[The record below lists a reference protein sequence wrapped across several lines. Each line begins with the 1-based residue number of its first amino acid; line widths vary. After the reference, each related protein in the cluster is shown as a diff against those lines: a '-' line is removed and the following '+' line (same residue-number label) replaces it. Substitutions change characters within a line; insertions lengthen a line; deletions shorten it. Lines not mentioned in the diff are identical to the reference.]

1 MMMEKQST
9 LHPRHGGIDC
19 VSLKLRII
27 QTTSTIILLFL
38 REFAVRCATE
48 KGNSLSHSIY
58 VFRRDSSRFNP
69 SPVIIST
76 HIFGQ
81 EHNAR
86 KQLYIF
92 SFASRTRK
100 TLRLRLACQLH
111 DIHVGPLHSLLF
123 RSLLSLLGG
132 ANVMLSTSVR
142 AVLRGRYDLS
152 SKGEGVGH
160 KIGLDSLQ

>member
-1 MMMEKQST
+1 M
-9 LHPRHGGIDC
+9 
-19 VSLKLRII
+19 
-27 QTTSTIILLFL
+27 
-38 REFAVRCATE
+38 
-48 KGNSLSHSIY
+48 Y

-81 EHNAR
+81 EHNVR
-86 KQLYIF
+86 KQLNTF

-123 RSLLSLLGG
+123 RSLLPRLGG
-132 ANVMLSTSVR
+132 ADVMFSTSVR
-142 AVLRGRYDLS
+142 ADLRGRYDSS

-160 KIGLDSLQ
+160 KIGLDSLQWRRLLSRVEIHTRLKSILKDLLEPGIFTRCFFF